1 MVGARW
7 HALSVKEGVMAM
19 QQETSFFSHI
29 ADLLTYA
36 WVFGLA
42 MLGGAASFVR
52 RVRSGQAKYSN
63 IIELIGELVVSAF
76 AGLVTYFLCRSA
88 NFDDMLTAAFI
99 AISGHMG
106 TRIIFMF
113 ESYLVKR
120 FGLDNQCELPQKE
133 ENKQ

>member
-1 MVGARW
+1 M
-7 HALSVKEGVMAM
+7 SEKIP
-19 QQETSFFSHI
+19 FFTTI

-52 RVRSGQAKYSN
+52 RVRNGEAKYSN

-76 AGLVTYFLCRSA
+76 AGLVTFFLCQSA
-88 NFDDMLTAAFI
+88 AFDEMLTAAFI

-106 TRIIFMF
+106 TRIIFKF
-113 ESYLVKR
+113 EAYLVKR
-120 FGLDNQCELPQKE
+120 FGLDNECELPKE
-133 ENKQ
+133 DSRK

>member
-1 MVGARW
+1 
-7 HALSVKEGVMAM
+7 M
-19 QQETSFFSHI
+19 QEKLPSFTSI

-63 IIELIGELVVSAF
+63 LIELIGELVVSAF
-76 AGLVTYFLCRSA
+76 AGLVTFFLCQSSKL
-88 NFDDMLTAAFI
+88 DPMLTAAFI

-106 TRIIFMF
+106 ARIIFMF
-113 ESYLVKR
+113 EAYLLKR
-120 FGLDNQCELPQKE
+120 FGINTNEDLKND
-133 ENKQ
+133 

>member
-1 MVGARW
+1 
-7 HALSVKEGVMAM
+7 M
-19 QQETSFFSHI
+19 QEKPPSFTSI

-52 RVRSGQAKYSN
+52 RVRSGQAKYYN
-63 IIELIGELVVSAF
+63 IAELVGELVISAF
-76 AGLVTYFLCRSA
+76 AGLVTFFLCRSA
-88 NFDDMLTAAFI
+88 GFDEMLTAAFI

-113 ESYLVKR
+113 ESYLVKK
-120 FGLDNQCELPQKE
+120 FGLETQCKLPVDEDK
-133 ENKQ
+133 KHGD

>member
-1 MVGARW
+1 MPE
-7 HALSVKEGVMAM
+7 K
-19 QQETSFFSHI
+19 TSFFTTI

-52 RVRSGQAKYSN
+52 RVRSGEAKYSN

-76 AGLVTYFLCRSA
+76 AGLVTFFLCQSA
-88 NFDDMLTAAFI
+88 AFDEMLTAAFI

-113 ESYLVKR
+113 EAYLVKR
-120 FGLDNQCELPQKE
+120 FGLDNQCNLNSE
-133 ENKQ
+133 EDSKNGD

>member
-1 MVGARW
+1 
-7 HALSVKEGVMAM
+7 M
-19 QQETSFFSHI
+19 QQETSLFTHL

-52 RVRSGQAKYSN
+52 RVRSGEAKYSN

-76 AGLVTYFLCRSA
+76 AGLVTFFLCQSA
-88 NFDDMLTAAFI
+88 AFDEMLTAAFI

-106 TRIIFMF
+106 TRIIFIF
-113 ESYLVKR
+113 EAYLVKR
-120 FGLDNQCELPQKE
+120 FGLDNECELPKE
-133 ENKQ
+133 DSRK

>member
-1 MVGARW
+1 M
-7 HALSVKEGVMAM
+7 SEKIP
-19 QQETSFFSHI
+19 FFTTI

-52 RVRSGQAKYSN
+52 RVRNGEAKYSN

-76 AGLVTYFLCRSA
+76 AGLVTFFLCRTA
-88 NFDDMLTAAFI
+88 NFDEMLTAAFI

-113 ESYLVKR
+113 EAYLVKR
-120 FGLDNQCELPQKE
+120 FGLNSTCELPKTE
-133 ENKQ
+133 VEK

>member
-1 MVGARW
+1 
-7 HALSVKEGVMAM
+7 M
-19 QQETSFFSHI
+19 QEKPPSFTSI

-52 RVRSGQAKYSN
+52 RVRSGQAKYYN
-63 IIELIGELVVSAF
+63 IVELVGELVISAF
-76 AGLVTYFLCRSA
+76 AGLVTFFLCCSA
-88 NFDDMLTAAFI
+88 GFDEMLTAAFI

-113 ESYLVKR
+113 EFYLIKR
-120 FGLDNQCELPQKE
+120 FGLDNQCELPTSEGSKHGD
-133 ENKQ
+133 

>member
-1 MVGARW
+1 
-7 HALSVKEGVMAM
+7 M
-19 QQETSFFSHI
+19 QEKVPIFTSI

-63 IIELIGELVVSAF
+63 LIELIGELVVSAF
-76 AGLVTYFLCRSA
+76 AGLVTFFLCQSSKL
-88 NFDDMLTAAFI
+88 DPMLTAAFI

-106 TRIIFMF
+106 TRMIFMF
-113 ESYLVKR
+113 EAYLVNK
-120 FGLDNQCELPQKE
+120 FGLDVQTDSKIEDSKND
-133 ENKQ
+133 

>member
-1 MVGARW
+1 
-7 HALSVKEGVMAM
+7 M
-19 QQETSFFSHI
+19 QEKVPIFTSI

-52 RVRSGQAKYSN
+52 RVRNGEAKYSN

-76 AGLVTYFLCRSA
+76 AGLVTFFLCRTA
-88 NFDDMLTAAFI
+88 NFDEMLTAAFI

-106 TRIIFMF
+106 TRVIFKF
-113 ESYLVKR
+113 EAYLVKK
-120 FGLDNQCELPQKE
+120 FGLDNECELPKE
-133 ENKQ
+133 DSRK

>member
-1 MVGARW
+1 
-7 HALSVKEGVMAM
+7 M
-19 QQETSFFSHI
+19 QEKLPSFKSI
-29 ADLLTYA
+29 IVDLLTYA

-63 IIELIGELVVSAF
+63 IVELVGELVISAF

-88 NFDDMLTAAFI
+88 NFDEMLTAAFI

-106 TRIIFMF
+106 TRIIFMLEGVLVRRFDF
-113 ESYLVKR
+113 ENERDITL
-120 FGLDNQCELPQKE
+120 KE
-133 ENKQ
+133 DKNHGD

>member
-1 MVGARW
+1 
-7 HALSVKEGVMAM
+7 M
-19 QQETSFFSHI
+19 QEKLPSFTSI

-63 IIELIGELVVSAF
+63 IVELVGELVISAF
-76 AGLVTYFLCRSA
+76 AGLVTYFLCHSA
-88 NFDDMLTAAFI
+88 GFDEMLTAAFI

-106 TRIIFMF
+106 TRIIFML
-113 ESYLVKR
+113 ESYLVKK
-120 FGLDNQCELPQKE
+120 FGFENQCDITLKE
-133 ENKQ
+133 DKKHGD

>member
-1 MVGARW
+1 M
-7 HALSVKEGVMAM
+7 SEKIP
-19 QQETSFFSHI
+19 FFTTI

-52 RVRSGQAKYSN
+52 RVRSGEAKYSN

-76 AGLVTYFLCRSA
+76 AGLVTFFLCRTA
-88 NFDDMLTAAFI
+88 NFDGALSAAFI

-106 TRIIFMF
+106 ARIIFIF
-113 ESYLVKR
+113 EAYLVKR
-120 FGLDNQCELPQKE
+120 FGLNSTCELPKTE
-133 ENKQ
+133 DEK

>member
-1 MVGARW
+1 MPE
-7 HALSVKEGVMAM
+7 KNP
-19 QQETSFFSHI
+19 FFTTI

-76 AGLVTYFLCRSA
+76 AGLVTFFLCRSA
-88 NFDDMLTAAFI
+88 NFDEMLTAAFI

-113 ESYLVKR
+113 EAYLVKKI
-120 FGLDNQCELPQKE
+120 GLNVQTDSKIEDSKNGD
-133 ENKQ
+133 

>member
-1 MVGARW
+1 MMPE
-7 HALSVKEGVMAM
+7 K
-19 QQETSFFSHI
+19 TSFFATI

-52 RVRSGQAKYSN
+52 RVRSGQSKYSN

-76 AGLVTYFLCRSA
+76 AGLVTFFLCRSA
-88 NFDDMLTAAFI
+88 GFDEMLTAAFI

-106 TRIIFMF
+106 TRIIFKF
-113 ESYLVKR
+113 ESYLVKK
-120 FGLDNQCELPQKE
+120 FSLDNECNLNSE
-133 ENKQ
+133 EGSKNGD

>member
-1 MVGARW
+1 
-7 HALSVKEGVMAM
+7 M
-19 QQETSFFSHI
+19 QEKVPIFTSI

-63 IIELIGELVVSAF
+63 LIELIGELVVSAF
-76 AGLVTYFLCRSA
+76 AGLVTFFLCQSSKL
-88 NFDDMLTAAFI
+88 DPMLTAAFI

-113 ESYLVKR
+113 ESYLLKR
-120 FGLDNQCELPQKE
+120 FGINTNEDLKND
-133 ENKQ
+133 

>member
-1 MVGARW
+1 MPERV
-7 HALSVKEGVMAM
+7 
-19 QQETSFFSHI
+19 TFFATI

-76 AGLVTYFLCRSA
+76 AGLVTFFLCQSA
-88 NFDDMLTAAFI
+88 GFDEMSTAAFI

-113 ESYLVKR
+113 ESYLLKR
-120 FGLDNQCELPQKE
+120 FGINTNEDLKND
-133 ENKQ
+133 

>member
-1 MVGARW
+1 
-7 HALSVKEGVMAM
+7 M
-19 QQETSFFSHI
+19 QEKASFVSSI

-52 RVRSGQAKYSN
+52 RVRSGQSKYSN

-76 AGLVTYFLCRSA
+76 AGLVTFFLCQSA
-88 NFDDMLTAAFI
+88 NFDDTLTAAFI

-113 ESYLVKR
+113 ESYLIKR
-120 FGLDNQCELPQKE
+120 FGLDNKCEIQE
-133 ENKQ
+133 EIEGGK

>member
-1 MVGARW
+1 M
-7 HALSVKEGVMAM
+7 SEK
-19 QQETSFFSHI
+19 TPFFTTI

-52 RVRSGQAKYSN
+52 RVRNGEAKYSN

-76 AGLVTYFLCRSA
+76 AGLVTFFLCRSA
-88 NFDDMLTAAFI
+88 AFDEMLTAAFI

-106 TRIIFMF
+106 TRIIFIF
-113 ESYLVKR
+113 EAYLVKR
-120 FGLDNQCELPQKE
+120 FGLDNECELPKE
-133 ENKQ
+133 DSRK

>member
-1 MVGARW
+1 MPEKV
-7 HALSVKEGVMAM
+7 
-19 QQETSFFSHI
+19 SFFTAI

-76 AGLVTYFLCRSA
+76 AGLVTFFLCRSA
-88 NFDDMLTAAFI
+88 GFDEMITAAFI

-106 TRIIFMF
+106 TRIIFLI
-113 ESYLVKR
+113 EAKLVKKL
-120 FGLDNQCELPQKE
+120 GLDNQCEMPIKE
-133 ENKQ
+133 DSKHD

>member
-1 MVGARW
+1 
-7 HALSVKEGVMAM
+7 M
-19 QQETSFFSHI
+19 QEKAPIFTSI

-76 AGLVTYFLCRSA
+76 AGLVTFFLCRSA
-88 NFDDMLTAAFI
+88 GFDEMLTAALI

-106 TRIIFMF
+106 TRLIFLAEEM
-113 ESYLVKR
+113 LIKR
-120 FGLDNQCELPQKE
+120 VGLDAQCELPINDEVK
-133 ENKQ
+133 KHGD

>member
-1 MVGARW
+1 M
-7 HALSVKEGVMAM
+7 SEKIP
-19 QQETSFFSHI
+19 FFTTI

-52 RVRSGQAKYSN
+52 RVRNGEAKYYN
-63 IIELIGELVVSAF
+63 IIGLIGELVVSAF
-76 AGLVTYFLCRSA
+76 SGLVTFFLCRSA
-88 NFDDMLTAAFI
+88 GFDEMLTAAFI

-113 ESYLVKR
+113 EAYLVKKI
-120 FGLDNQCELPQKE
+120 GLNVQTDSKIEDSKNGD
-133 ENKQ
+133 